1 MPRNILDNRFDVV
14 LEFDFDGLNLQVF
27 SGKTLINDY
36 FNTDRKFVMHLRDYN
51 EYIKKDNTLVIR
63 TAPKTKFGIS
73 NVYNEIDIPLYSNEL
88 KLISAREIKV

>member
-1 MPRNILDNRFDVV
+1 M
-14 LEFDFDGLNLQVF
+14 QVF